1 MYKEILYEVDDPVA
15 TITLNRPEKLNAIT
29 DRTMQELR
37 HALADAERSEAVV
50 GIALTYYVFR
60 LIEQRDRALAELER
74 CLEEHRDRPRR
85 A

>member
-1 MYKEILYEVDDPVA
+1 MYKEILYDVDDPVA

-50 GIALTYYVFR
+50 GIVLTGGAR
-60 LIEQRDRALAELER
+60 LLLGRGQALAELER
-74 CLEEHRDRPRR
+74 CLEEHRDGPRR